1 MWRVRAWKKLRN
13 IWNCRVQSTRA
24 PPGCGGRRRRYT
36 ETRLSSVWSAAVGRA
51 VELLI
56 FSILRRRACA
66 NCERVLRCFCARA
79 CAVRVGGCTE
89 RVCVRP
95 SETVR
100 RCRVTGQR
108 DASPV
113 RRAAAQLDVRAPMS
127 FLSTVPRSPPIVFLI
142 IIIIINII
150 LS

>member
-1 MWRVRAWKKLRN
+1 VRAWKKLRN

-36 ETRLSSVWSAAVGRA
+36 KTRLSSVWSAAVGRA

-56 FSILRRRACA
+56 FSTLRRRACA
-66 NCERVLRCFCARA
+66 NCERVLRRCCARA
-79 CAVRVGGCTE
+79 RVCAVRVGGCTE

-108 DASPV
+108 DAATRVRSGV
-113 RRAAAQLDVRAPMS
+113 RRRNLTCARRRVFYQSSHAHRQLL
-127 FLSTVPRSPPIVFLI
+127 FFE
-142 IIIIINII
+142 
-150 LS
+150 